1 MSMFGIG
8 RREFITLIGGAA
20 ASWPRAV
27 RAQQPTGMRR
37 VGWMDFVPETDPATP
52 PRVTAFREGMEKQGW
67 VLGRNLAIDY
77 RWSIFDMETA
87 RVVAE
92 ELLRLA
98 PDVMFCAGSPATL
111 ALQRATRTVP
121 VVFITVSEPLAQGIV
136 ASLSH
141 PGGNLTGFSYLEPRV
156 GEKWLQ
162 LLKQIAPRVNRVA
175 LMFNPSSSPYSQL
188 FYQSIETAAPNLAV
202 QASAALVH
210 GPSEIEPVIA
220 MLGREPRGGL
230 IVSADAFNLAN
241 RKLIVDLAARH
252 RVPAIYG
259 FPALASEGGLLYYNV
274 EFIDQYRSAAVYVG
288 RILGGEKAGDL
299 PVQQPTRFELRI
311 NMQTAKSLGLDV
323 PPTLLAIADEVIE

>member
-1 MSMFGIG
+1 MTVTIG
-8 RREFITLIGGAA
+8 RRELLVALGGAA
-20 ASWPRAV
+20 AAWPLVAW
-27 RAQQPTGMRR
+27 AQQGERMRR
-37 VGWMDFVPETDPATP
+37 IGWMDFVPETDPATP

-92 ELLRLA
+92 ELLKLA

-141 PGGNLTGFSYLEPRV
+141 PGGNLTGFSYLEPTV

-188 FYQSIETAAPNLAV
+188 FYQSIEAAAPKLAV
-202 QASAALVH
+202 QVSAALVH
-210 GPSEIEPVIA
+210 DPSEIEPVIA

-259 FPALASEGGLLYYNV
+259 FPALASEGGLIYYNV
-274 EFIDQYRSAAVYVG
+274 EFIDQYRSAAGYVD
-288 RILGGEKAGDL
+288 RILRGEKAGDL

-311 NMQTAKSLGLDV
+311 NMQTAKSLSLDV
-323 PPTLLAIADEVIE
+323 SPTLLAIADEVIE